1 MLCVYTYRL
10 AANTRED
17 LRESLPQIL
26 AAASLMSSNPNSMQH
41 TAAASALL
49 RHCILFEES
58 LTLETVKEVLLCL
71 EKEEEG
77 EGGVNLLQEVEAV
90 KEWMTKDFSDA
101 VEVLGKGCSNPGSF
115 QGALLAMLTSSSYP
129 DVVRKIIRSGG
140 CNCSKN
146 NFAGACFGA
155 LYGLGGEKGIPTEWI
170 EKTEG
175 IEEIMTL
182 ALERVACEETAGHH
196 EGDSSEL

>member
-1 MLCVYTYRL
+1 M

-26 AAASLMSSNPNSMQH
+26 AAASLLSSNPNSMQH

-77 EGGVNLLQEVEAV
+77 EGSVNLLQEVEAV

-146 NFAGACFGA
+146 NFAGAYFGA
-155 LYGLGGEKGIPTEWI
+155 LYGIGGEKGIPTEWI

-182 ALERVACEETAGHH
+182 ALERVACEETTVHH
-196 EGDSSEL
+196 EGDTSGEL

>member
-26 AAASLMSSNPNSMQH
+26 AAASLLSSNPNSMQH

-77 EGGVNLLQEVEAV
+77 EGSVNLLQEVEAV

-101 VEVLGKGCSNPGSF
+101 VDVLGKGCSNPGSF

>member
-1 MLCVYTYRL
+1 M

-26 AAASLMSSNPNSMQH
+26 AAASLLSSNPNSMQH

-58 LTLETVKEVLLCL
+58 LTLETVKELLLCL
-71 EKEEEG
+71 EKKEEDG

-101 VEVLGKGCSNPGSF
+101 VDVLGKGCSNPGSF

-155 LYGLGGEKGIPTEWI
+155 LYGIGGEKGIPTEWI

-182 ALERVACEETAGHH
+182 ALERVACEETTVHH
-196 EGDSSEL
+196 EGDTSGEL